1 MCEMTNA
8 CMCEMTNPAPS
19 DTRDLSPLLPDRHPE
34 PDFFVCDIFDAMPK
48 ADTASMVHPLFSLST
63 KPDYR
68 IREYERNGSFLRI
81 KPGSDG
87 AATVHDRDVLIY
99 CISQCMAALNEGRK
113 IERKMR
119 FRAHDLL
126 KTTNRKTS
134 GEGYR
139 LLQAAL
145 ARLQGTQIETDITT
159 GGKEVWKVFSF
170 IESAETIKE
179 TRDGRMQ
186 EVEVTLSD
194 WVFNAIRE
202 RGGDILTISRDYFRL
217 RKPLERR
224 LYEIA
229 RKSCGQQRKF
239 QYRVAT
245 LHEITGS
252 ASTLPEF
259 RRMLTKII
267 DDNLEHGHIPDYTF
281 ELSNDLVIIR
291 PKASFT
297 KAFAPA
303 PSQISQVRLRD
314 GIHDAAK
321 KHSEGWDTYALED
334 QWRDM
339 LAGKNEVPENP
350 EGSFIGFVK
359 WYVAENGS
367 ARGGRF

>member
-1 MCEMTNA
+1 MVL
-8 CMCEMTNPAPS
+8 CEMTNPLSS
-19 DTRDLSPLLPDRHPE
+19 DTRDLSPLLPERHPE

-48 ADTASMVHPLFSLST
+48 ADTASMVHPLFTLST
-63 KPDYR
+63 KPDHR
-68 IREYERNGSFLRI
+68 IREYKRNGNFLRI

-99 CISQCMAALNEGRK
+99 CISQCMAAINRGQK
-113 IERKMR
+113 VDRKMR

-170 IESAETIKE
+170 IESAEIIKE
-179 TRDGRMQ
+179 TRDGRML
-186 EVEVTLSD
+186 EVEITLSD

-202 RGGDILTISRDYFRL
+202 KGGDILTISRDYFRL

-239 QYRVAT
+239 QYRVES

-267 DDNLEHGHIPDYTF
+267 EDNLEHGHIPDYTF
-281 ELSNDLVIIR
+281 ELNGDVVSIR
-291 PKASFT
+291 PKSAFR
-297 KAFAPA
+297 KAFEETPA
-303 PSQISQVRLRD
+303 MADRIGLKTE
-314 GIHDAAK
+314 IHTAAK
-321 KHSEGWDTYALED
+321 KHASGWDTHALE
-334 QWRDM
+334 QKWRDM
-339 LAGKNEVPENP
+339 LHGKGENPDNP

-359 WYVAENGS
+359 WYVSENGC
-367 ARGGRF
+367 A

>member
-1 MCEMTNA
+1 MTNQPDT
-8 CMCEMTNPAPS
+8 E
-19 DTRDLSPLLPDRHPE
+19 TRDLSPLLPERHPE

-48 ADTASMVHPLFSLST
+48 ADTASMVHPLFTLST

-68 IREYERNGSFLRI
+68 IREYSRNGNFLTI

-134 GEGYR
+134 GEGYK

-145 ARLQGTQIETDITT
+145 SRLQGTQIETNITT

-186 EVEVTLSD
+186 EVEITLSD
-194 WVFNAIRE
+194 WVFNALRVK
-202 RGGDILTISRDYFRL
+202 GGDILTISRDYFRL

-229 RKSCGQQRKF
+229 RKSCGQQPKF
-239 QYRVAT
+239 QYRVET

-259 RRMLTKII
+259 RRMLTSII
-267 DDNLEHGHIPDYTF
+267 EANREHAHIPDYTF
-281 ELSNDLVIIR
+281 ELEDDLVTIR
-291 PKASFT
+291 PKR
-297 KAFAPA
+297 AFSDAYRPP
-303 PSQISQVRLRD
+303 PSAIDRVSLKP
-314 GIHDAAK
+314 GIHERAK
-321 KHSEGWDTYALED
+321 KQAGGWDTYFLEGE
-334 QWRDM
+334 WRAM
-339 LAGKNEVPENP
+339 LQAKKEIPNNP

-359 WYVAENGS
+359 WYVKEKGT
-367 ARGGRF
+367 AR

>member
-1 MCEMTNA
+1 MCEMTKSF
-8 CMCEMTNPAPS
+8 MCKMTNRPEPEPK
-19 DTRDLSPLLPDRHPE
+19 DLSPLLPDRHPE

-48 ADTASMVHPLFSLST
+48 ADTASMVHPLFTLST

-68 IREYERNGSFLRI
+68 IREYSRNGNFLTI

-99 CISQCMAALNEGRK
+99 CISQCMAAINQGQK

-145 ARLQGTQIETDITT
+145 ARLQGTQIETNITT
-159 GGKEVWKVFSF
+159 GGKEQWKVFSF
-170 IESAETIKE
+170 IDSAETIKE

-186 EVEVTLSD
+186 EVEITLSD

-202 RGGDILTISRDYFRL
+202 KGGDILTISRDYFRL

-229 RKSCGQQRKF
+229 RKSCGQKAMHH
-239 QYRVAT
+239 YRIQT
-245 LHEITGS
+245 LYEITGS

-267 DDNLEHGHIPDYTF
+267 KDNQAHMHIPDYVF
-281 ELSNDLVIIR
+281 ELEGDLVKIR
-291 PKASFT
+291 PKKEFT
-297 KAFAPA
+297 DAYEPPA
-303 PSQISQVRLRD
+303 TAIDQVSLKS
-314 GIHDAAK
+314 GIHEAAK
-321 KHSEGWDTYALED
+321 KHAQGWDTYALESD
-334 QWRDM
+334 WRNM
-339 LAGKNEVPENP
+339 LAQKKVVPDNP
-350 EGSFIGFVK
+350 EGSFIGYVK
-359 WYVAENGS
+359 KYVQRHGS
-367 ARGGRF
+367 AW

>member
-1 MCEMTNA
+1 MVVCEMTN
-8 CMCEMTNPAPS
+8 TLSS
-19 DTRDLSPLLPDRHPE
+19 DTRDLSPLLPERHPE

-48 ADTASMVHPLFSLST
+48 ADTASMVHPLFTLST

-68 IREYERNGSFLRI
+68 VREYKRNGNFLRI

-99 CISQCMAALNEGRK
+99 CISQCMAAINRGQK
-113 IERKMR
+113 VDRKMR

-145 ARLQGTQIETDITT
+145 TRLQGTQIETDITT

-170 IESAETIKE
+170 IESAEVIKE
-179 TRDGRMQ
+179 TRDGRML
-186 EVEVTLSD
+186 EVEITLSD

-202 RGGDILTISRDYFRL
+202 KGGDILTISRDYFRL

-239 QYRVAT
+239 QYRLES
-245 LHEITGS
+245 LHKITGS

-267 DDNLEHGHIPDYTF
+267 EDNLEHGHIPDYTF
-281 ELSNDLVIIR
+281 ELADDVVSIR
-291 PKASFT
+291 PKAAFR
-297 KAFAPA
+297 KAFEELPA
-303 PSQISQVRLRD
+303 MVAQVVLKTEA
-314 GIHDAAK
+314 HTAAK
-321 KHSEGWDTYALED
+321 KCAMGWDTHALE
-334 QWRDM
+334 QKWRDM
-339 LAGKNEVPENP
+339 LHIKEEVPDNP

-359 WYVAENGS
+359 WYVSENGY
-367 ARGGRF
+367 A

>member
-1 MCEMTNA
+1 MVVCEMTNLLS
-8 CMCEMTNPAPS
+8 S
-19 DTRDLSPLLPDRHPE
+19 DTRDLSPLLPERHPE

-48 ADTASMVHPLFSLST
+48 ADTASMVHPLFTLST
-63 KPDYR
+63 KPDHR
-68 IREYERNGSFLRI
+68 IREYKRNGNFLRI

-99 CISQCMAALNEGRK
+99 CISQCMAAINRGQK
-113 IERKMR
+113 VDRKMR

-145 ARLQGTQIETDITT
+145 ARLQGKQIETDITT

-170 IESAETIKE
+170 IESAEIIKE
-179 TRDGRMQ
+179 TRDGRML
-186 EVEVTLSD
+186 EVEITLSD

-202 RGGDILTISRDYFRL
+202 KGGDILTISRDYFRL

-239 QYRVAT
+239 QYRVET

-267 DDNLEHGHIPDYTF
+267 EDNLEHGHIPDYTF
-281 ELSNDLVIIR
+281 ELDGDLFIIR
-291 PKASFT
+291 PRGEFSGIYAKPEIIESVD
-297 KAFAPA
+297 K
-303 PSQISQVRLRD
+303 IRLPETAYNTARKHCGGYD
-314 GIHDAAK
+314 LYFLEREWRSMLSHK
-321 KHSEGWDTYALED
+321 KTIPDNSG
-334 QWRDM
+334 
-339 LAGKNEVPENP
+339 
-350 EGSFIGFVK
+350 GSFVSFVK
-359 WYVAENGS
+359 RYVERNGQ
-367 ARGGRF
+367 ARTLI

>member
-1 MCEMTNA
+1 
-8 CMCEMTNPAPS
+8 MTNPAETE
-19 DTRDLSPLLPDRHPE
+19 TRDLSPLLPERHPE

-48 ADTASMVHPLFSLST
+48 ADTASMVHPLFTLST
-63 KPDYR
+63 KPDHR
-68 IREYERNGSFLRI
+68 IREYKRNGHFLTI

-99 CISQCMAALNEGRK
+99 CISQCMAALNQGRK

-134 GEGYR
+134 GEGYK

-145 ARLQGTQIETDITT
+145 ARLQGTQLETNITT

-186 EVEVTLSD
+186 EVEITLSD
-194 WVFNAIRE
+194 WVFNALRE
-202 RGGDILTISRDYFRL
+202 KGGDILTISRDYFRL

-229 RKSCGQQRKF
+229 RKSCGQQKKF

-267 DDNLEHGHIPDYTF
+267 EDNREHSHIPDYSF
-281 ELSNDLVIIR
+281 DLDDDLVTIR
-291 PKASFT
+291 PKTLFS
-297 KAFAPA
+297 KVYDPGPA
-303 PSQISQVRLRD
+303 MIAQVSLKP
-314 GIHDAAK
+314 GIHEAAK
-321 KHSEGWDTYALED
+321 KHAAGWDIYFLEGE
-334 QWRDM
+334 WRDM
-339 LAGKNEVPENP
+339 LARKGSVPDKPN
-350 EGSFIGFVK
+350 GSFIGFVK
-359 WYVAENGS
+359 WYVKTNGP
-367 ARGGRF
+367 A

>member
-1 MCEMTNA
+1 MIMCEMTD
-8 CMCEMTNPAPS
+8 PAS
-19 DTRDLSPLLPDRHPE
+19 SATRDLSPLLPERHPE

-48 ADTASMVHPLFSLST
+48 ADTASMVHPLFTLST
-63 KPDYR
+63 KPDHR
-68 IREYERNGSFLRI
+68 IREYTRNGNFLRI
-81 KPGSDG
+81 KPGADG

-99 CISQCMAALNEGRK
+99 CISQCMTAINRGQK
-113 IERKMR
+113 IDRKMR

-170 IESAETIKE
+170 IESAEVIKE
-179 TRDGRMQ
+179 TREGRML
-186 EVEVTLSD
+186 EVEITLSD

-202 RGGDILTISRDYFRL
+202 KGGDILTISRNYFRL

-239 QYRVAT
+239 QYRIRT

-259 RRMLTKII
+259 RRMVTKII
-267 DDNLEHGHIPDYTF
+267 EDNREHGYIPDYTF
-281 ELSNDLVIIR
+281 ELTDDVVSIR
-291 PKASFT
+291 SKSSFR
-297 KAFAPA
+297 KAFEASPETMH
-303 PSQISQVRLRD
+303 QTRLKA
-314 GIHDAAK
+314 GTHAAAK
-321 KHSEGWDTYALED
+321 RHASGWDTHALER

-339 LAGKNEVPENP
+339 LHGKGRIPENL
-350 EGSFIGFVK
+350 EGSFIGFIK
-359 WYVAENGS
+359 WYVSENGS
-367 ARGGRF
+367 ARDGE